1 MWLPNIS
8 GEDLHRIGQNLKSKG
23 FVGIW
28 KGSTKTGVGAGNG
41 SLWVLGL

>member
-1 MWLPNIS
+1 MELPNIN
-8 GEDLHRIGQNLKSKG
+8 GEDLHRIAQNLKSKG

-28 KGSTKTGVGAGNG
+28 KDSTKIGVGTGIG